1 MNEQLVPVL
10 NALQTIMV
18 DSLLTVD
25 FYTDLLK
32 RLESIGYVA
41 TESDAWMLSF
51 SIQKVENDIKAE
63 CNTAS
68 IPDGLYFIAI
78 DMICGEFL
86 YSKKQS
92 GNLAGFEVE
101 QAIKAV
107 QIGDTNVQFGTSD
120 SSSHFDMLITFLRMN
135 GRGEFASY
143 RKIRW

>member
-1 MNEQLVPVL
+1 MTDFQPVVDEIKL
-10 NALQTIMV
+10 IMV
-18 DSLLTVD
+18 DSLLTD
-25 FYTDLLK
+25 EFYTDLLK

-41 TESDAWMLSF
+41 TKTDAWMLSF
-51 SIQKVENDIKAE
+51 SIQKVENDIKSE

-68 IPDGLYFIAI
+68 IPDGLYFVAI

-86 YSKKQS
+86 FSKKQS
-92 GNLAGFEVE
+92 GTLVGFEIE

-107 QIGDTNVQFGTSD
+107 QIGDTNVQFGSSD

-143 RKIRW
+143 RKVRW